1 MKATKNAAPDN
12 TVTVLFLPD
21 DVTVTATAGESMLS
35 VAERA
40 GVDIPTGCLMGS
52 CHACE
57 VELSATGAAPCEPEL
72 ICACISAIPGDR
84 KALTIDLAS
93 DPSW

>member
-1 MKATKNAAPDN
+1 MS
-12 TVTVLFLPD
+12 VSIRFLPD
-21 DVTVTATAGESMLS
+21 DVTVEAEPGESLLE
-35 VAERA
+35 VADRA

-57 VELSATGAAPCEPEL
+57 VEIDDGETVRS
-72 ICACISAIPGDR
+72 CISAIPPGR
-84 KALTIDLAS
+84 SHLTIQLFS

>member
-1 MKATKNAAPDN
+1 MGIC
-12 TVTVLFLPD
+12 VRFLPD
-21 DVTVTATAGESMLS
+21 DVTIEAELGESLLD

-40 GVDIPTGCLMGS
+40 GVLIPTGCLMGS

-57 VELSATGAAPCEPEL
+57 VEVEDGNT
-72 ICACISAIPGDR
+72 IRACITAVPPGR
-84 KALTIDLAS
+84 KQLTINLFS